1 MKVKASPSPKVS
13 SPRAGKKKKPA
24 QAKATQ
30 TSKTWKP
37 GGGATASRKKL
48 STLATDAA
56 VSVIASHQGPP
67 PKAPLKHPL
76 LARFGEHLGL
86 GLGVIVT
93 EALSL
98 LPKWNKPVVDDQGQ
112 PVASIP
118 GAERVGNHDLL
129 ARHQEVVGPKVTA
142 LVDKM
147 PAGAIHDLLA
157 GFGKGATAAP
167 GTSYRLESAIS
178 DMFHKR

>member
-1 MKVKASPSPKVS
+1 MKVKASPKVAT
-13 SPRAGKKKKPA
+13 PRAQKKPKRA
-24 QAKATQ
+24 PAEAAKTA
-30 TSKTWKP
+30 KTWKP
-37 GGGATASRKKL
+37 EGGTAASRKKL

-56 VSVIASHQGPP
+56 VSVIASHQGPA
-67 PKAPLKHPL
+67 PKAPVKHPL
-76 LARFGEHLGL
+76 LARFGERLGL

-98 LPKWNKPVVDDQGQ
+98 LPKWNKPVLDGTGK

-157 GFGKGATAAP
+157 GFGKGATEAP
-167 GTSYRLESAIS
+167 GASYRLESAIS
-178 DMFHKR
+178 DMFSKR